1 MALSRILD
9 RLGLHRPELRAW
21 AMYDWANSAM
31 VTVIMTAVFPP
42 FFSAVAASNLTPQQ
56 ATARFGIAT
65 TLCIVVV
72 AVSAPLLGAIADFA
86 GIKKR
91 LLAIFMVFGASAV
104 ASMFL
109 LRHGDWLAAAVLF
122 ACANIGA
129 TGSFV
134 FYDALLP
141 HIAKGQELD
150 RVSTAG
156 YALGYIGGGILLA
169 LNLMWITQPQ
179 WFGLPAGDGVTPAQ
193 ATLPVRLSFLSV
205 AIWWLGFSIPL
216 FRRVSEPP
224 RRLEPDEGIGQS
236 ALRVARARL
245 RETFGELR
253 QYRHA
258 FVLLLAFLLYND
270 GINTIIRMATIYGAE
285 IGVERD
291 TMILAVM
298 ITQFVGVPFAFLFGL
313 LSGALGAK
321 RSILLGLF
329 AYMGITVLGYF
340 MTNATHFLMLA
351 VLVGM
356 VQGGT
361 QALSRSLF
369 ASMIPSHKSGEFFG
383 FFGVMERFGG
393 SLGTGVM
400 TALSLAT
407 GSSRNG
413 ILAIILF
420 FVAGAFLLRK
430 VDVAEG
436 QRAARAADAH
446 LHPATE
452 SNQQSVTEA

>member
-1 MALSRILD
+1 VALSDLLN

-42 FFSAVAASNLTPQQ
+42 FFSAVAAANLAPQE

-65 TLCIVVV
+65 ALCIVV
-72 AVSAPLLGAIADFA
+72 AALSAPLLGAIADFA

-91 LLAIFMVFGASAV
+91 LLAAFLFLGSGAV
-104 ASMFL
+104 AAMFFL
-109 LRHGDWLAAAVLF
+109 QRGDWLAAALLF
-122 ACANIGA
+122 MLANIGA

-141 HIAKGQELD
+141 HVASVEEVD

-169 LNLMWITQPQ
+169 LNLLWITHPG
-179 WFGLPAGDGVTPAQ
+179 WFGLPSGPGLSSAQ
-193 ATLPVRLSFLSV
+193 ATLPVRLAFLSV
-205 AIWWLGFSIPL
+205 AVWWLVFSIPL
-216 FRRVSEPP
+216 FRRVPEPP
-224 RRLEPDEGIGQS
+224 RRLEPDEAVAQS
-236 ALRVARARL
+236 AVRVASARL

-313 LSGALGAK
+313 LAGWIGTK
-321 RSILLGLF
+321 RSVILGLF
-329 AYMGITVLGYF
+329 VYMGITVLGYF

-351 VLVGM
+351 ILVGM

-369 ASMIPSHKSGEFFG
+369 ASMIPRHKSGELFG
-383 FFGVMERFGG
+383 FFGIMERFGG
-393 SLGTGVM
+393 VLGTGVM
-400 TALSLAT
+400 TTLTLLT
-407 GSSRNG
+407 GHSRNG
-413 ILAIILF
+413 ILAIVVF
-420 FVAGAFLLRK
+420 FIVGALLLRL
-430 VDVAEG
+430 VDVPEG
-436 QRAARAADAH
+436 QRIARAADAQA
-446 LHPATE
+446 LPA
-452 SNQQSVTEA
+452 SNGP